1 MLSRRFK
8 GLPDFRKKR
17 RPTAQHRALAVEL
30 GKGEEIKKSMLK
42 VGYAPNTANRGI
54 AGVPKVV
61 LALMPKDVPL
71 IDLGRISAT
80 HQEEIVRGRLVYNT
94 LTGSDKGVLSAKA
107 LGSDRRVNMFTPEVQ
122 TGIVVIAG
130 PNQVL
135 ADKDKLLQ
143 APEE

>member
-1 MLSRRFK
+1 MAKDHRVHRT
-8 GLPDFRKKR
+8 
-17 RPTAQHRALAVEL
+17 PTARHRKLAAEL
-30 GKGEEIKKSMLK
+30 AAREKPIQTIMLEN
-42 VGYAPNTANRGI
+42 GYSPTVARLGI
-54 AGVPKVV
+54 AGVPRTV
-61 LALMPKDVPL
+61 LALMPKESNL
-71 IDLGRISAT
+71 IALGQINADQ
-80 HQEEIVRGRLVYNT
+80 QEELVRGRLVYNT

-107 LGSDRRVNMFTPEVQ
+107 LGSDRRVNMFTPDVQ